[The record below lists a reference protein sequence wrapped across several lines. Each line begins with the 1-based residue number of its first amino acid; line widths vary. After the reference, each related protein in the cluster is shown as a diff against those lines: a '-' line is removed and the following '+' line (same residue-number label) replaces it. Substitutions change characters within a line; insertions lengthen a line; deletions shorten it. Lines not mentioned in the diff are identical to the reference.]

1 MAEKVGLNGPGP
13 SQCPSKRRRPVNT
26 ITNALSVA
34 ALAGLAHAPAATSQ
48 VSEHFIIHELDQT
61 PQEAA
66 TLIRDFVAMSEDWS
80 LNGEFEMMGG
90 AAVGM
95 KICYVAQ
102 AGLDNMALMPC
113 GNIAFY
119 EDGDDGDQSYLSMVD
134 VDYMTTLSP
143 HPALEEG
150 VALARPA
157 YAAPFAEVLGAE

>member
-1 MAEKVGLNGPGP
+1 M
-13 SQCPSKRRRPVNT
+13 NT
-26 ITNALSVA
+26 ILKSLSVA
-34 ALAGLAHAPAATSQ
+34 AFAGLSSTPVMSAEA
-48 VSEHFIIHELDQT
+48 SEHFIIHQLEQS

-66 TLIRDFVAMSEDWS
+66 TLIRDFIAMSDDWS

-95 KICYVAQ
+95 KICFNAMRGYVAQ
-102 AGLDNMALMPC
+102 AGLHNLAMMPC

-119 EDGDDGDQSYLSMVD
+119 EEDAQSYLTMLD
-134 VDYMTTLSP
+134 VGYMTTLSP

-157 YAAPFAEVLGAE
+157 YAGMFEEVLGVE

>member
-1 MAEKVGLNGPGP
+1 MT
-13 SQCPSKRRRPVNT
+13 T
-26 ITNALSVA
+26 ILKTLSVA
-34 ALAGLAHAPAATSQ
+34 TLAGLASVPAATAE

-66 TLIRDFVAMSEDWS
+66 TLLRDFIAMSDDWS

-95 KICYVAQ
+95 KICFNDMRAYVAA
-102 AGLDNMALMPC
+102 AGLHNLAMMPC

-119 EDGDDGDQSYLSMVD
+119 EEDGQSTLSMLD
-134 VDYMTTLSP
+134 VGYLTTLSP
-143 HPALEEG
+143 HPSLEEG

-157 YAAPFAEVLGAE
+157 YDKMFADVLGVE

>member
-1 MAEKVGLNGPGP
+1 M
-13 SQCPSKRRRPVNT
+13 NT
-26 ITNALSVA
+26 IMKTLSIA
-34 ALAGLAHAPAATSQ
+34 ALAGLAYAPVATAE
-48 VSEHFIIHELDQT
+48 VSEHFIIHELEQT

-66 TLIRDFVAMSEDWS
+66 TLVRDFIAMSDDWS

-95 KICYVAQ
+95 KICFNEMRRYVAA
-102 AGLDNMALMPC
+102 AGLHNMAMMPC

-119 EDGDDGDQSYLSMVD
+119 EEDDQSFLTMLD
-134 VDYMTTLSP
+134 VGYMTALSP

-157 YAAPFAEVLGAE
+157 YAAMFTEVLGVD

>member
-1 MAEKVGLNGPGP
+1 M
-13 SQCPSKRRRPVNT
+13 NT
-26 ITNALSVA
+26 ITKILSVA
-34 ALAGLAHAPAATSQ
+34 VLAGLAHAPDASAE
-48 VSEHFIIHELDQT
+48 VSEHFIIHELEQT

-66 TLIRDFVAMSEDWS
+66 TLIRDFIAMSDEWS

-95 KICYVAQ
+95 KICFNAMRRYVAA
-102 AGLDNMALMPC
+102 AGLHNMAMMPC

-119 EDGDDGDQSYLSMVD
+119 EDGDQSYLSMVD
-134 VDYMTTLSP
+134 VGYMTTLSP

-157 YAAPFAEVLGAE
+157 YAAMFTEVLGTQ

>member
-1 MAEKVGLNGPGP
+1 MNKIL
-13 SQCPSKRRRPVNT
+13 KT
-26 ITNALSVA
+26 LSAA
-34 ALAGLAHAPAATSQ
+34 ALAGLGSAPAATAE
-48 VSEHFIIHELDQT
+48 VSEHFIIHALEQT

-66 TLIRDFVAMSEDWS
+66 TLIRDFIAMSDDWS

-95 KICYVAQ
+95 KICFNAMRGYVGA
-102 AGLDNMALMPC
+102 AGLHNLALMPC

-119 EDGDDGDQSYLSMVD
+119 EDEGQSYLSMLD
-134 VDYMTTLSP
+134 VGYITTLSP

-157 YAAPFAEVLGAE
+157 YAEMFSDVLGVE

>member
-1 MAEKVGLNGPGP
+1 M
-13 SQCPSKRRRPVNT
+13 NT
-26 ITNALSVA
+26 ILKTLSVA
-34 ALAGLAHAPAATSQ
+34 ALAGLASAPVAKAE
-48 VSEHFIIHELDQT
+48 VSEHFILHELDQT

-66 TLIRDFVAMSEDWS
+66 TLIRDFIALSDDWS

-95 KICYVAQ
+95 KICFNEMRGYVVQ
-102 AGLDNMALMPC
+102 AGLHNLAMMPC

-119 EDGDDGDQSYLSMVD
+119 EEDGQSVLSMLD
-134 VDYMTTLSP
+134 VGYLTTLSP

-157 YAAPFAEVLGAE
+157 YATLFAEVLGVE